1 LPRGEAARMLR
12 CVHVRILVIAL
23 LGVAVACGD
32 ATPGDAAAPVKS
44 EARAASAAKQPKK
57 EAKPDRGAKRK
68 KQPRRERPLPNLA
81 GRTLGGERL
90 EVSSMLGKRLV
101 VFFFN
106 PEVKAATPATRAIV
120 EISKLRSKYNFDIL
134 GVATGSDRETIVS
147 FAKANGVDF
156 RVLDDSSAAIVRRM
170 GLRQPMTLLGVNAD
184 GYIIFGIQQFMSGA
198 PDAERAIGSQI
209 REALRLP
216 PLMTESEPVLG
227 NRPLA
232 PFFTADIMDSEE
244 RFDLAAH
251 RGGAVILIFFLHT
264 CPHCHQ
270 TLSFFREA
278 LAELPADKRPK
289 LIGIEISGRTGAVR
303 RALKQKNLDFFSVA
317 FDDDRSIQGEY
328 GVFGGVPDTFF
339 IDAKGRIAAR
349 VRGWDPARDEHLAR
363 MRMATLSGAP
373 VPMLLRKSGY
383 SGSESCGICH
393 EPEQE
398 TWFFTRHASA
408 YDTLVKHGEAD
419 NEECVGCHVVGH
431 SEPGGFTST
440 KQTPEL
446 EDVGCESCH
455 GRGGPHLSPD
465 VVPEDDYSAACMACH
480 TPEHSLGFEYVTFRP
495 RISHAEN
502 AHVTKLSPEERK
514 ALLEEIGTRR
524 NVLPTN
530 ALHVGSES
538 CRDCHESEYET
549 WAASPHAAAVTT
561 LSKAG
566 KSTHV
571 DCLAC
576 HTTGFGRPGGFPR
589 DGLVE
594 SHADLARVGCESCH
608 GPGSD
613 HVKQGAEKIG
623 NIVSLGDKCDSCV
636 VLLICGSC
644 HDEANDPGFEFEVLE
659 KIEAQ
664 RHGTIESGTGKLKA
678 DSAAIPA
685 PTDFALSP
693 PEVRHALDRMSGGDP
708 KWTPR

>member
-1 LPRGEAARMLR
+1 MLR
-12 CVHVRILVIAL
+12 CVYVRILAIAL
-23 LGVAVACGD
+23 LGVVFACGD
-32 ATPGDAAAPVKS
+32 ATPGDAAASVES
-44 EARAASAAKQPKK
+44 EARVASAAKQPKK
-57 EAKPDRGAKRK
+57 EAKPGREAKRE
-68 KQPRRERPLPNLA
+68 KQPRRERPLPNFS

-106 PEVKAATPATRAIV
+106 PEIKAATPATRAIV
-120 EISKLRSKYNFDIL
+120 EISKLRSQYNFDIL
-134 GVATGSDRETIVS
+134 GVAAGSNRETAVS
-147 FAKANGVDF
+147 FAKANGIDF
-156 RVLDDSSAAIVRRM
+156 RVLDDSSAAIARRM
-170 GLRQPMTLLGVNAD
+170 GLRQPMSLLGVDAD
-184 GYIIFGIQQFMSGA
+184 GYIIFGIQQFMSHA
-198 PDAERAIGSQI
+198 PDPERAIGSQI

-216 PLMTESEPVLG
+216 PLATESEPVLG

-232 PFFTADIMDSEE
+232 PFFTVDVMDSEQ

-270 TLSFFREA
+270 TLSFFRKA

-289 LIGIEISGRTGAVR
+289 LIGIELTGRTGAVR
-303 RALKQKNLDFFSVA
+303 RALKEKKLDFFPVA
-317 FDDDRSIQGEY
+317 FDDDRSIQNEY

-339 IDAKGRIAAR
+339 IDAKGHIAAR
-349 VRGWDPARDEHLAR
+349 VQGWDPARDAHLAR

-383 SGSESCGICH
+383 SGSESCGVCH
-393 EPEQE
+393 AQEQE
-398 TWFFTRHASA
+398 TWFFTKHASA

-419 NEECVGCHVVGH
+419 NEECVGCHVVGY
-431 SEPGGFTST
+431 SESGGFTSAQ
-440 KQTPEL
+440 QTPEL

-465 VVPEDDYSAACMACH
+465 FAPKNDYLAACAACH
-480 TPEHSLGFEYVTFRP
+480 TPEHSLGFEYATFRQ

-502 AHVTKLSPEERK
+502 AHVTKLSAEERK
-514 ALLEEIGTRR
+514 ALLEKIGARR
-524 NVLPTN
+524 DVLPTN
-530 ALHVGSES
+530 AQHVGSES
-538 CRDCHESEYET
+538 CRDCHEGEYET

-566 KSTHV
+566 KSTHA

-594 SHADLARVGCESCH
+594 SHSDLARVGCESCH
-608 GPGSD
+608 GPGGD
-613 HVKQGAEKIG
+613 HVKQDTAKIG

-636 VLLICGSC
+636 ILQICGSC
-644 HDEANDPGFEFEVLE
+644 HDEANDPGFEFEVVE

-664 RHGTIESGTGKLKA
+664 RHGTIEPGTGKPKA
-678 DSAAIPA
+678 ESAAILDL
-685 PTDFALSP
+685 TDFALSA
-693 PEVRHALDRMSGGDP
+693 PEIRRTFDRLSGGDP
-708 KWTPR
+708 TWTPH